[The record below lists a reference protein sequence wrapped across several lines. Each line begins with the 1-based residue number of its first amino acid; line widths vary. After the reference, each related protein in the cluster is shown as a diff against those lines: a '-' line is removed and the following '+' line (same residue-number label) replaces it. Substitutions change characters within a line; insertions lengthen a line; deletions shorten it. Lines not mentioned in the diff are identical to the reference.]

1 LSDEGERTG
10 ERVPLLTEEH
20 TRTYKKEVQV
30 TRTKEEKKKRE
41 EKKRLNFMMA
51 TMVIGVEAE
60 VIYIK

>member
-10 ERVPLLTEEH
+10 ERVSLLTEEH
-20 TRTYKKEVQV
+20 KRAYNKKGTSDKNERKKKEE
-30 TRTKEEKKKRE
+30 RRE
-41 EKKRLNFMMA
+41 KRLNFMMA

>member
-10 ERVPLLTEEH
+10 ERVSLLTEEH

-30 TRTKEEKKKRE
+30 TRTKEKKKRE
-41 EKKRLNFMMA
+41 EEKRLNFMMA